1 MRLKTRLPMEE
12 LIMTNDALIILAIVS
27 TMIWITVS
35 KEATKPTKEV
45 NKRKMITLLSAGT
58 LSAILLTV
66 SLFSTFIV
74 LILFNVNA

>member
-1 MRLKTRLPMEE
+1 MS
-12 LIMTNDALIILAIVS
+12 NDALIILAIVS

-35 KEATKPTKEV
+35 KEATKPTKSV

-66 SLFSTFIV
+66 SLFQH
-74 LILFNVNA
+74 LLFSFYLT

>member
-1 MRLKTRLPMEE
+1 
-12 LIMTNDALIILAIVS
+12 MTNDALIILAIVS

>member
-1 MRLKTRLPMEE
+1 MS
-12 LIMTNDALIILAIVS
+12 NDALRILAIVS

-58 LSAILLTV
+58 LSTILLTV
-66 SLFSTFIV
+66 SLFQH
-74 LILFNVNA
+74 LLFSFYLT

>member
-1 MRLKTRLPMEE
+1 MS
-12 LIMTNDALIILAIVS
+12 NDALIILAIVS

>member
-1 MRLKTRLPMEE
+1 MS
-12 LIMTNDALIILAIVS
+12 NDALIILAIVS

-35 KEATKPTKEV
+35 KEATKPTKAV

-66 SLFSTFIV
+66 SLFQH
-74 LILFNVNA
+74 LLF

>member
-1 MRLKTRLPMEE
+1 
-12 LIMTNDALIILAIVS
+12 MTNEALIVLDIISMV
-27 TMIWITVS
+27 IWIAVS

-66 SLFSTFIV
+66 SLFQH
-74 LILFNVNA
+74 LLFSFYLM

>member
-1 MRLKTRLPMEE
+1 MS
-12 LIMTNDALIILAIVS
+12 NDALIILAIVS

-66 SLFSTFIV
+66 SLFQH
-74 LILFNVNA
+74 LLFSFYLT

>member
-1 MRLKTRLPMEE
+1 MS
-12 LIMTNDALIILAIVS
+12 NDALIILAIVS
-27 TMIWITVS
+27 IMIWITVS

-66 SLFSTFIV
+66 SLFQH
-74 LILFNVNA
+74 LLFSFYLT

>member
-1 MRLKTRLPMEE
+1 MS
-12 LIMTNDALIILAIVS
+12 NDALIILAIVS
-27 TMIWITVS
+27 TMIWINVS

-66 SLFSTFIV
+66 SLFQH
-74 LILFNVNA
+74 LLFSFYLT